1 MMEVRLVNELFGSG
15 HCALPE
21 LLQHSPHLADVYFND
36 IGFRRSQ
43 RVITGQARCRTR
55 KGRQVTKTL

>member
-1 MMEVRLVNELFGSG
+1 VEVRLVNELFGSG

-36 IGFRRSQ
+36 IGFRRRSASSPAKHAVA
-43 RVITGQARCRTR
+43 RV
-55 KGRQVTKTL
+55 KGVR